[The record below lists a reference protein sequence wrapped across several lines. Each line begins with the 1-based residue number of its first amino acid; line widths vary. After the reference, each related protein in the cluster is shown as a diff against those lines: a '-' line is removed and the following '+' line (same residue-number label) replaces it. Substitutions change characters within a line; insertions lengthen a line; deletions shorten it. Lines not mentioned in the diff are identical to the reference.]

1 MTNRRRL
8 TEDEIAR
15 NKRRANEKR
24 KLHRLW
30 AGDSTF
36 AEICEEM
43 AMPPDAVR
51 EFASSLGLG
60 HREEPEFYLPTP
72 EQIRLETARIRAG
85 WSQTER
91 EARLEA
97 ARAVRMNEPTGH
109 DNDDG
114 RDSTDHR
121 H

>member
-8 TEDEIAR
+8 TDEEIAR

-43 AMPPDAVR
+43 AMSADSVR
-51 EFASSLGLG
+51 DFAASLGLG

-72 EQIRLETARIRAG
+72 GEIRLATARIRAG
-85 WSQTER
+85 WTQTER

-97 ARAVRMNEPTGH
+97 ARTVRMNEPTGH
-109 DNDDG
+109 DNE
-114 RDSTDHR
+114 
-121 H
+121 

>member
-1 MTNRRRL
+1 MNRRRL

-15 NKRRANEKR
+15 NKRAANEKR
-24 KLHRLW
+24 KLRRLW
-30 AGDSTF
+30 TGDSTF

-43 AMPPDAVR
+43 GMTPDEVHA
-51 EFASSLGLG
+51 FAQSLSLGI
-60 HREEPEFYLPTP
+60 RQEPEFYLPSP
-72 EQIRLETARIRAG
+72 AVIRLETARIRAG

-97 ARAVRMNEPTGH
+97 ARSVRMNEPTGH

-114 RDSTDHR
+114 RGPADHR
-121 H
+121 R

>member
-1 MTNRRRL
+1 MNRRRL
-8 TEDEIAR
+8 TEEEIAR
-15 NKRRANEKR
+15 NKKRANEKR

-43 AMPPDAVR
+43 AMTADAVHA
-51 EFASSLGLG
+51 FAASLGLG
-60 HREEPEFYLPTP
+60 ERAEPEFYLPSL
-72 EQIRLETARIRAG
+72 EEIRLATARIRAG

-97 ARAVRMNEPTGH
+97 ARTARMNEPTGQ
-109 DNDDG
+109 DNG
-114 RDSTDHR
+114 
-121 H
+121 

>member
-1 MTNRRRL
+1 MNRRRL
-8 TEDEIAR
+8 TQEEIAR
-15 NKRRANEKR
+15 NKQRANEKR

-43 AMPPDAVR
+43 GMSEPAVL
-51 EFASSLGLG
+51 EFAALLGLG
-60 HREEPEFYLPTP
+60 HREEPEFYLPSQ
-72 EQIRLETARIRAG
+72 EEIRLATARIRAG

-97 ARAVRMNEPTGH
+97 ARTARMNEPTGH
-109 DNDDG
+109 DNG
-114 RDSTDHR
+114 
-121 H
+121 

>member
-1 MTNRRRL
+1 MTPRRL

-43 AMPPDAVR
+43 GMSQFAVTA
-51 EFASSLGLG
+51 FASSLGLG
-60 HREEPEFYLPTP
+60 ARAEPEFYLPSP
-72 EQIRLETARIRAG
+72 ETIRLETARIRSG
-85 WSQTER
+85 WSQAER
-91 EARLEA
+91 EARLEGGRNA
-97 ARAVRMNEPTGH
+97 KLNEPTGH
-109 DNDDG
+109 DN
-114 RDSTDHR
+114 T
-121 H
+121 

>member
-1 MTNRRRL
+1 MTRRRL

-43 AMPPDAVR
+43 AMTGDQVR
-51 EFASSLGLG
+51 EFAKSLGLG

-72 EQIRLETARIRAG
+72 QEIRLHTARIRAG
-85 WSQTER
+85 WTQTER

-97 ARAVRMNEPTGH
+97 ARTARMTDTTGH
-109 DNDDG
+109 D
-114 RDSTDHR
+114 TDER
-121 H
+121 

>member
-1 MTNRRRL
+1 MNRRRL

-15 NKRRANEKR
+15 NKKRANEKR

-43 AMPPDAVR
+43 AMTAEAVR
-51 EFASSLGLG
+51 EFAGSLGLG
-60 HREEPEFYLPTP
+60 ERAEPEFYLPTQ
-72 EQIRLETARIRAG
+72 EAIRLATARIRAG
-85 WSQTER
+85 WTQTTR

-97 ARAVRMNEPTGH
+97 ARTARMNEPTGR
-109 DNDDG
+109 DNE
-114 RDSTDHR
+114 
-121 H
+121 

>member
-1 MTNRRRL
+1 MNRRRL
-8 TEDEIAR
+8 TTEEIAR
-15 NKRRANEKR
+15 NKQRANEKR

-43 AMPPDAVR
+43 GMTADGVR
-51 EFASSLGLG
+51 EFAASLGLG
-60 HREEPEFYLPTP
+60 ERAEPEFYLPTP
-72 EQIRLETARIRAG
+72 AEIRLETARIRAG

-97 ARAVRMNEPTGH
+97 ARAVRMNEPTGQ
-109 DNDDG
+109 DNG
-114 RDSTDHR
+114 
-121 H
+121 